1 MARPCIELNL
11 ENATSEE
18 VRVAMDC
25 TPTKKG
31 FRRLQALR
39 WLYEGKSR
47 EEVVALS
54 CFSQRQVLRF
64 IKAFNLAGLD
74 GLIPGRSSGRRRI
87 LAKAEVSERILS
99 LIEDPSLAGQSHWTA
114 VKLHGWIKEHLQTQ
128 LGYSTTVRYLHEHDY
143 RLKVPRPWPLEHD
156 EVKRQAFCEK
166 LQNWQNNPNIDL
178 WFGDESG
185 FEGDPR
191 PRRT

>member
-11 ENATSEE
+11 ENATLEE
-18 VRVAMDC
+18 VRRAMDC

-31 FRRLQALR
+31 FRRLQALG
-39 WLYEGKSR
+39 WLFEGKSR
-47 EEVVALS
+47 EQVADLS
-54 CFSQRQVLRF
+54 GFSLRHVLRF
-64 IKAFNLAGLD
+64 IQAFNLAGLD

-87 LAKAEVSERILS
+87 LPKEQVSKTILP

-114 VKLHGWIKEHLQTQ
+114 VKLHGWIKDNLQTQ

-156 EVKRQAFCEK
+156 ADKREAFCQK
-166 LQNWQNNPNIDL
+166 LQLWQNDPSIDL
-178 WFGDESG
+178 WFADEPKRSGDR
-185 FEGDPR
+185 R
-191 PRRT
+191 P